1 MTISKPKIEFIIY
14 HIPGIV
20 SKGNASS
27 EPVSDVSG
35 AMKPI

>member
-1 MTISKPKIEFIIY
+1 MTICKPKIEFII
-14 HIPGIV
+14 IPGIV